1 MHASSGGGGS
11 GGGGDVE
18 VKRNTGIPRS
28 FIEAQQNEATAV
40 TVHPT
45 PAPTEKKQEIP
56 EDLLCS
62 ICKDLFNDAVMIP
75 CCGSSFCDECKQT
88 KIIQITNIL

>member
-1 MHASSGGGGS
+1 MSASI

-40 TVHPT
+40 TVQAT
-45 PAPTEKKQEIP
+45 SAPTEKRHEIP

-75 CCGSSFCDECKQT
+75 CCGSSFCDECKLYMQT
-88 KIIQITNIL
+88 QIYTIIKIK